1 MTHPKITD
9 MHYVG
14 IDVSHAYLDF
24 ALLSDEGHPI
34 RTARIDNSRRAI
46 SHWIKELKRKD
57 RVMLEQSLFCLE
69 PTGHYSQLLLELL
82 VKHKAPT
89 WLAHPLHI
97 KQSLGDQR
105 GKSDELDALRIA
117 QYAYRFRDKAR
128 MFTID
133 HLKMSKL
140 KQLLMKRQ
148 QLVNAATKLKAQIS
162 HVNKHMH
169 KDLCATFTRIDKA
182 QLRKIQDLMEKL
194 DHLIQVEIETHPEV
208 HERYELICSIPGVG
222 KVLATNLLALTDDFT
237 RFNSPR
243 ELACHC
249 GVAPFEHSSGTS
261 IRGKTRTSPKANTWL
276 KSLLHMSALVA
287 VRNDPGLANYYK
299 RKVDEGKPKLLVL
312 NAVRAKLIHRVFAV
326 IKKGEPYNPNLLV
339 MS

>member
-1 MTHPKITD
+1 

-14 IDVSHAYLDF
+14 IDVSHEHLDF
-24 ALLSDEGHPI
+24 ALLNNEGHPI

-46 SHWIKELKRKD
+46 SQWIKELKRKD
-57 RVMLEQSLFCLE
+57 RVKIEQSLFCLE

-82 VKHKAPT
+82 VKHQAPT
-89 WLAHPLHI
+89 WLAHPMHI

-105 GKSDELDALRIA
+105 GKSDQLDALRIA
-117 QYAYRFRDKAR
+117 QYAHRFRDKAR

-169 KDLCATFTRIDKA
+169 KELRATFTRMDKA
-182 QLRKIQDLMEKL
+182 QLRKLKELIGKI
-194 DHLIQVEIETHPEV
+194 DHMVQVEIEAHPEV
-208 HERYELICSIPGVG
+208 HERYDLICSIPGVG
-222 KVLATNLLALTDDFT
+222 KVLASNLLALTDDFT
-237 RFNSPR
+237 RFSSPR

-249 GVAPFEHSSGTS
+249 GVAPFEHSSGS
-261 IRGKTRTSPKANTWL
+261 SVRGKTRTSPKANTWL
-276 KSLLHMSALVA
+276 KSLLHMAALGA
-287 VRNDPGLANYYK
+287 VQRDPSLAAYYK
-299 RKVDEGKPKLLVL
+299 RKVEDGKPKLLVL
-312 NAVRAKLIHRVFAV
+312 NAVRAKLLHRIFAV
-326 IKKGEPYNPNLLV
+326 IRKGEPYNPNLLA

>member
-1 MTHPKITD
+1 

-14 IDVSHAYLDF
+14 IDVSHEYLDF

-34 RTARIDNSRRAI
+34 RTGRIDNGRRAI
-46 SHWIKELKRKD
+46 SQWIKELKRKD
-57 RVMLEQSLFCLE
+57 RLLIDQSLFCLE

-82 VKHKAPT
+82 VKHQAPT
-89 WLAHPLHI
+89 WLAHPMHI
-97 KQSLGDQR
+97 KRSLGDQR
-105 GKSDELDALRIA
+105 GKSDQLDALRIA
-117 QYAYRFRDKAR
+117 QYAHRFRDKAR

-133 HLKMSKL
+133 HLKLSKL

-148 QLVNAATKLKAQIS
+148 QLVTAATKLKAQIS

-169 KDLCATFTRIDKA
+169 KELRATFTRMDKS
-182 QLRKIQDLMEKL
+182 QLQKLQTLIEKV
-194 DHLIQVEIETHPEV
+194 DQMVQVEIEAHPEV

-237 RFNSPR
+237 RFSSPR

-249 GVAPFEHSSGTS
+249 GVAPFEHSSGSS
-261 IRGKTRTSPKANTWL
+261 IRGKTRTSSKANIWL
-276 KSLLHMSALVA
+276 KSLLHMAALGA
-287 VRNDPGLANYYK
+287 VQRDPGLSAYYK

-312 NAVRAKLIHRVFAV
+312 NAVRAKLIHRIFAV
-326 IKKGEPYNPNLLV
+326 IRKGEPYNPNLLA

>member
-1 MTHPKITD
+1 

-14 IDVSHAYLDF
+14 IDVSHEYLDF

-82 VKHKAPT
+82 VKHQAPT
-89 WLAHPLHI
+89 WLAHPIHI

-117 QYAYRFRDKAR
+117 QYAYR
-128 MFTID
+128 
-133 HLKMSKL
+133 
-140 KQLLMKRQ
+140 
-148 QLVNAATKLKAQIS
+148 
-162 HVNKHMH
+162 
-169 KDLCATFTRIDKA
+169 
-182 QLRKIQDLMEKL
+182 
-194 DHLIQVEIETHPEV
+194 
-208 HERYELICSIPGVG
+208 
-222 KVLATNLLALTDDFT
+222 
-237 RFNSPR
+237 
-243 ELACHC
+243 
-249 GVAPFEHSSGTS
+249 
-261 IRGKTRTSPKANTWL
+261 
-276 KSLLHMSALVA
+276 
-287 VRNDPGLANYYK
+287 PGLANYYK

>member
-1 MTHPKITD
+1 

-14 IDVSHAYLDF
+14 IDVSHEYLDF
-24 ALLSDEGHPI
+24 ALLSDEGHPV
-34 RTARIDNSRRAI
+34 RTARIGNDRRAI
-46 SHWIKELKRKD
+46 ARWLAELKKKD
-57 RVMLEQSLFCLE
+57 RVIFGQSLFCLE

-82 VKHKAPT
+82 VKHQTPT
-89 WLAHPLHI
+89 WLAHPMHI

-105 GKSDELDALRIA
+105 GKSDEIDALRIA
-117 QYAYRFRDKAR
+117 QYAHRFRDKAR

-133 HLKMSKL
+133 HLKLSKL

-148 QLVNAATKLKAQIS
+148 QLVSAAMKLKAQIS

-169 KDLCATFTRIDKA
+169 KDLRATFTRMDKS
-182 QLRKIQDLMEKL
+182 QLGKIKTLIEKI
-194 DHLIQVEIETHPEV
+194 DHLVQVEIEAHPEV

-249 GVAPFEHSSGTS
+249 GVAPFEHSSGS
-261 IRGKTRTSPKANTWL
+261 SVRGKTRTSPKANTWL
-276 KSLLHMSALVA
+276 KSLLHMAALGAVQRDPSLSA
-287 VRNDPGLANYYK
+287 YYK
-299 RKVDEGKPKLLVL
+299 RKVEEGKPKLLVL
-312 NAVRAKLIHRVFAV
+312 NAVRAKLLHRVFAV
-326 IKKGEPYNPNLLV
+326 IRRGEPYNPNLLA

>member
-1 MTHPKITD
+1 
-9 MHYVG
+9 MHSVG
-14 IDVSHAYLDF
+14 IDVSHEHLDF
-24 ALLSDEGHPI
+24 ALLGDEGHTI
-34 RTARIDNSRRAI
+34 LTGRIDNSRQGI
-46 SHWIKELKRKD
+46 SQWIKELKRKG
-57 RVMLEQSLFCLE
+57 RFLIEQSLSCLE

-82 VKHKAPT
+82 VKHQAPT
-89 WLAHPLHI
+89 WLAHPMHI

-105 GKSDELDALRIA
+105 GKSDRIDALRIA
-117 QYAYRFRDKAR
+117 QYAHRFRDKAR

-133 HLKMSKL
+133 HLKLTKL

-169 KDLCATFTRIDKA
+169 KDLRATFTRMDKT
-182 QLRKIQDLMEKL
+182 QLRKLQTLIEKV
-194 DHLIQVEIETHPEV
+194 DHMVQVEVEAHPEV
-208 HERYELICSIPGVG
+208 HERYELMCSIPGVG

-237 RFNSPR
+237 RFSSPR

-249 GVAPFEHSSGTS
+249 GVAPFEHSSGSS
-261 IRGKTRTSPKANTWL
+261 IRGKTRTSSKANTWL
-276 KSLLHMSALVA
+276 KSLLHMAALGA
-287 VRNDPGLANYYK
+287 VQRDPGLSAYYK

-312 NAVRAKLIHRVFAV
+312 NAVRAKLIHRIFAV
-326 IKKGEPYNPNLLV
+326 IRKGEPYNPNLLA